1 MNRQLLTLFFLT
13 AFLVPSGAL
22 QAEDLKVGLVD
33 FARIQQEYWRTDD
46 ERVRFE
52 TERDDRMKQVE
63 ERKAQIKDLIQSQ
76 QDAQEKVQDPT
87 LSKEMKD
94 KIMKEGLERRGQIG
108 SLDREILEMEASIQK
123 DLATKANT
131 IQRSLTKEI
140 YDVIGEVAEELDL
153 DFALNRTFG
162 INGVPTV
169 AYSSTKRLQDFSDLV
184 IERLNANAPEGW
196 EPKKPAEG
204 EGEAGAG
211 DSSGESGE

>member
-1 MNRQLLTLFFLT
+1 MNRQFLSLFCLS
-13 AFLVPSGAL
+13 AFLIPSGAL

-46 ERVRFE
+46 ERVKFE
-52 TERDDRMKQVE
+52 TERDERMAQVE
-63 ERKAQIKDLIQSQ
+63 ERKAQMKALITSQ
-76 QDAQEKVQDPT
+76 QDAQKKMQDPT

-94 KIMKEGLERRGQIG
+94 NVMKEGLERRGQIG

-123 DLATKANT
+123 DLAVKANT

-140 YDVIGEVAEELDL
+140 YDVIGEVAQEMDL

-169 AYSSTKRLQDFSDLV
+169 AYSSTSRIPDFSDVV

-196 EPKKPAEG
+196 EPKKKPVEGTTDAGTG
-204 EGEAGAG
+204 EGEQ
-211 DSSGESGE
+211 